1 MKFKPILTFSKAL
14 LIFNLAIVFGFSS
27 AINAQVPITDNE
39 EPSIDLS
46 QAINIALANNTQMK
60 RALLTIHDA
69 DQQVRT
75 AWSGVMPEVAAN
87 LNYTRNLEVPVNF
100 LPEIIFNPAGDPNNL
115 IPIAFGTDNNWMGGF
130 SASQTL
136 FNGRVFI
143 GLSSA
148 SIYKI
153 AQSENLRAT
162 AQGIVT
168 ATRVAYYQVL
178 IAKEQQRL
186 AQSQF
191 DRITDNLKDTKKLFE
206 QGFTDD
212 YALMQLEVQL
222 SNLEPLLT
230 SADFAVQKTKR
241 ELLDI
246 LGLPLH
252 LPFDVVG
259 NLKTY
264 NIFSQAAD
272 NPENASIKEVD
283 LVTPLK
289 LETDSSFVEYTFGL
303 RGDLRV
309 LDSHKKLQGKN
320 LSAKISDYL
329 PTIFASYNLNWTA
342 AQAGTPNFFG
352 NSNQRARSQV
362 VSVGLSLPIFQGF
375 TRDAS
380 IQMTKIQIKDIEL
393 QEYQTKQTATKE
405 VIASQEAIKEVYQ
418 TSSARKKAV
427 ELAKKGYERALIR
440 FKNGLSSQQEINDAD
455 LQLRQAEVNYSQM
468 VFSYLISKAQYD
480 QAIGQVPFVGQD
492 VETIKENI
500 ELK

>member
-1 MKFKPILTFSKAL
+1 MKFKPTLSLARAL
-14 LIFNLAIVFGFSS
+14 LIINLAAVFGFTSTVH
-27 AINAQVPITDNE
+27 AQVPVTDNE
-39 EPSIDLS
+39 VPSIDLS
-46 QAINIALANNTQMK
+46 QAISIALANNTQMK
-60 RALLTIHDA
+60 RALLAIHDA

-75 AWSGVMPEVAAN
+75 AWSGVMPEIAAN

-115 IPIAFGTDNNWMGGF
+115 IPIAFGTDNNWNGGF

-136 FNGRVFI
+136 FNGKAFVGI
-143 GLSSA
+143 SSA
-148 SIYKI
+148 EIYKT

-168 ATRVAYYQVL
+168 GTRVAYYQVL

-191 DRITDNLKDTKKLFE
+191 DRITDNLSDTKKLFE

-212 YALMQLEVQL
+212 YALLQLEVQL
-222 SNLEPLLT
+222 SNLEPQLT
-230 SADFAVQKTKR
+230 SADFAVEKAKR

-252 LPFDVVG
+252 LPFNVVG

-264 NIFSQAAD
+264 NIFSQTAD
-272 NPENASIKEVD
+272 NPENTSIKEVD
-283 LVTPLK
+283 LLTPIQ
-289 LETDSSFVEYTFGL
+289 LETDSLFSEYTLGL
-303 RGDLRV
+303 RGDLRI
-309 LDSHKKLQGKN
+309 LESQKKLQGKN
-320 LSAKISDYL
+320 LIAKKSEYL
-329 PTIFASYNLNWTA
+329 PSLTASYGLNWTA
-342 AQAGTPNFFG
+342 AQAGTPVFFG
-352 NSNQRARSQV
+352 TSSQRARSQV
-362 VSVGLSLPIFQGF
+362 IMLGLSLPIFQGF

-380 IQMTKIQIKDIEL
+380 IQMTKIQIKDLEL
-393 QEYQTKQTATKE
+393 QEHQAEQTATKE
-405 VIASQEAIKEVYQ
+405 IIASQEAIKEAYQ
-418 TSSARKKAV
+418 TSSARKKAL
-427 ELAKKGYERALIR
+427 ELAKTGYERALIR

-468 VFSYLISKAQYD
+468 VFTYLISKAQYD

-492 VETIKENI
+492 VQTIKENI

>member
-27 AINAQVPITDNE
+27 AVNAQVPITDNE

-60 RALLTIHDA
+60 RALLSIRDA
-69 DQQVRT
+69 DQQIRT
-75 AWSGVMPEVAAN
+75 AWSGVMPEVAAS

-100 LPEIIFNPAGDPNNL
+100 LPEIIFNPGGDPNKL
-115 IPIAFGTDNNWMGGF
+115 VPIAFGTDNNWTGGF
-130 SASQTL
+130 SASQTI
-136 FNGRVFI
+136 FNGKAFVGI
-143 GLSSA
+143 SSA

-168 ATRVAYYQVL
+168 GTRVAYYQVL

-191 DRITDNLKDTKKLFE
+191 DRITYNLNDTKKLFE

-212 YALMQLEVQL
+212 YALLQLEVQL
-222 SNLEPLLT
+222 SNLEPQLT
-230 SADFAVQKTKR
+230 SAEFAVEKTKR

-246 LGLPLH
+246 LGLPIH
-252 LPFDVVG
+252 LPFNVVG
-259 NLKTY
+259 NLKSY
-264 NIFSQAAD
+264 NIFSQSAD
-272 NPENASIKEVD
+272 SVDNASIKAVD
-283 LVTPLK
+283 LETPLQ
-289 LETDSSFVEYTFGL
+289 LESDSSFYEYTLGL
-303 RGDLRV
+303 RGDLRI
-309 LDSHKKLQGKN
+309 LDSQKKLQGKN
-320 LSAKISDYL
+320 LSAKISEYL
-329 PTIFASYNLNWTA
+329 PSITASYGLNWTA

-352 NSNQRARSQV
+352 DKDQRARSQV
-362 VSVGLSLPIFQGF
+362 IMVGLSLPIFQGF

-380 IQMTKIQIKDIEL
+380 IQMTKIQIKDLEL
-393 QEYQTKQTATKE
+393 QEHQAEQTATKE
-405 VIASQEAIKEVYQ
+405 ILTSQEAIKEAYQ
-418 TSSARKKAV
+418 TSSARMKAL

-468 VFSYLISKAQYD
+468 VFSYLTSKAQYD

-492 VETIKENI
+492 VESIKENI